1 MKKIAV
7 LFVALFLLVSVADAA
22 TWVVKPAKIA
32 FNDCPT
38 GLKIVKYGL
47 NYITSGSHK
56 GEARVYVTVHAKDSV
71 LRGCAYFKVYN
82 ENGRVIYKAKKR
94 IKLFM
99 GSDQNYTARIPASDI
114 HGTDIRAEIGVGCNC
129 GRGGY

>member
-7 LFVALFLLVSVADAA
+7 LFVALFLAVSVADAA
-22 TWVVKPAKIA
+22 HWVAKPAKIV

-38 GLKIVKYGL
+38 GLEIAKYGL
-47 NYITSGSHK
+47 NYITSGSHR
-56 GEARVYVTVHAKDSV
+56 GEARVYVTIHAKASV
-71 LRGCAYFKVYN
+71 LRGCVYFKVYDA
-82 ENGRVIYKAKKR
+82 NGRVTYKAKKR
-94 IKLFM
+94 IKLFT
-99 GSDQNYTARIPASDI
+99 GTDHNYVARVPASDI